1 VVNVQGRKRLP
12 VDGPAEALL
21 DRQRRRYV
29 PIPLRLVAALAML
42 VALGATL
49 LLLPG
54 MTTQPITFMDALF
67 TSTSAAAVTGLTV
80 LPTSTVFTRAGQWVI
95 LLLMQFGG
103 LGFVV
108 VAVLTL
114 RLLGRHISL
123 LDRLAV
129 SNSLGLA
136 GPGAIIRI
144 LLRTLGIMLVLEGT
158 GAAVLWLNWHKTG
171 AVPPGDAAF
180 YALFHAVAAFCNA
193 GFDLFSGLPQY
204 PHGIPADAV
213 TLLTLGVLVFSG
225 GLGIPVYMELMQ
237 RFVSPRRGGRRRSFS
252 LHTRLAFWTA
262 VVLILLG
269 WAGLLISE
277 YRLGGVLTGLPLGD
291 RILRAWFQSVSART
305 AGFASLSDFAM
316 INEGSRLLLMCLMFV
331 GSAPASM
338 GGGITTGTLAV
349 LTMAMWSFARG
360 YDTVRAGRR
369 TIPVAA
375 VWRALVVLIISLG
388 VVMVTTWL
396 LLLNQNLGFS
406 ATLFEVISAFS
417 TTGLSLGITG
427 ELDTIGRLIIIA
439 LMFWGRLGAVTIMLV
454 LLNRGPRASLVKYP
468 EEPVLVG

>member
-1 VVNVQGRKRLP
+1 
-12 VDGPAEALL
+12 
-21 DRQRRRYV
+21 
-29 PIPLRLVAALAML
+29 
-42 VALGATL
+42 
-49 LLLPG
+49 
-54 MTTQPITFMDALF
+54 
-67 TSTSAAAVTGLTV
+67 
-80 LPTSTVFTRAGQWVI
+80 
-95 LLLMQFGG
+95 
-103 LGFVV
+103 
-108 VAVLTL
+108 
-114 RLLGRHISL
+114 
-123 LDRLAV
+123 
-129 SNSLGLA
+129 
-136 GPGAIIRI
+136 
-144 LLRTLGIMLVLEGT
+144 
-158 GAAVLWLNWHKTG
+158 
-171 AVPPGDAAF
+171 
-180 YALFHAVAAFCNA
+180 
-193 GFDLFSGLPQY
+193 
-204 PHGIPADAV
+204 
-213 TLLTLGVLVFSG
+213 
-225 GLGIPVYMELMQ
+225 
-237 RFVSPRRGGRRRSFS
+237 
-252 LHTRLAFWTA
+252 
-262 VVLILLG
+262 
-269 WAGLLISE
+269 
-277 YRLGGVLTGLPLGD
+277 
-291 RILRAWFQSVSART
+291 
-305 AGFASLSDFAM
+305 
-316 INEGSRLLLMCLMFV
+316 MFV